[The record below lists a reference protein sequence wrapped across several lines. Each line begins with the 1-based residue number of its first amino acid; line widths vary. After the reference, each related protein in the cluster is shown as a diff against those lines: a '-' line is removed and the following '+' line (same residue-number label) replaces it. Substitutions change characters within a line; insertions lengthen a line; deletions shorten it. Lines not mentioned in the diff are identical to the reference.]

1 MYRARRVKCD
11 EGRPV
16 CARCVKF
23 GVGCEGY
30 EVKGQFKAS
39 PPPRQ
44 LKKILPQAGRS
55 QGFVLASL
63 GSFPFN
69 AVFQD
74 NREYSYF
81 LYFQEEAKVGMASH
95 FDEGLFNQ
103 VIIQT
108 CCKYNFSV

>member
-1 MYRARRVKCD
+1 
-11 EGRPV
+11 
-16 CARCVKF
+16 
-23 GVGCEGY
+23 
-30 EVKGQFKAS
+30 
-39 PPPRQ
+39 
-44 LKKILPQAGRS
+44 
-55 QGFVLASL
+55 VLASL
-63 GSFPFN
+63 GSFPFS

-108 CCKYNFSV
+108 CCKYNFSVLSCFFCHIWELSPTPETYPTSTIYSQIHFRLLSKK